1 MSKKKKRTS
10 KFIKLVMVLSIAIIA
25 SSCLEITQHI
35 SMNGNTIRTNTRLTI
50 QKSLFYLA
58 DSFNASFSMDDFSI
72 DSIVDNISPKYI
84 KNIEQ
89 IDTEQEYGASIT
101 LEYLTNDVLLQIEKI
116 GNSFLFPVKQGNKL
130 ILYIKPTEMDYDSDT
145 QAMITMI
152 FSSYKYR
159 LYISKT
165 VLANPKKV
173 TLTSYNTYFDANL
186 ITYTDFTVLELP
198 LTIIFGEKPFQIIV
212 E

>member
-50 QKSLFYLA
+50 QKPLFYLA

-72 DSIVDNISPKYI
+72 DSIVDNISPTYI

-101 LEYLTNDVLLQIEKI
+101 LEYLLGDILSQMEKL
-116 GNSFLFPVKQGNKL
+116 GNSFLLPVKQGNKV
-130 ILYIKPTEMDYDSDT
+130 IIYIKPAQMNYDSDT
-145 QAMITMI
+145 QAMMTMI

-173 TLTSYNTYFDANL
+173 TLTRYDTYFDANL